1 MSYTASSREHWTT
14 APAGMARRAGTSH
27 AGASRAGGAET
38 GVTAQATEDFDQ
50 VRSALGAS
58 EVLKHISP
66 AAAATLA
73 KRGAPV
79 QLTAGVMLAQEGDP
93 GDAVFVVL
101 DGEVEI
107 RSTTVGGRE
116 IRLTALG
123 RGAVVG
129 EMAVLDGGP
138 RSADMVATRKTRL
151 WRIPRAALMEVLES
165 EPKAC
170 VALVAELSRRLR
182 ATNADL
188 EARSALDLGGRLARL
203 LLAEASTR
211 GLIALTQT
219 EMARRVGV
227 SREKVNRKLRDW
239 MREGWVER
247 TPSGVRVLSADRL
260 QGVVKERLS
269 G

>member
-1 MSYTASSREHWTT
+1 M
-14 APAGMARRAGTSH
+14 TSP
-27 AGASRAGGAET
+27 GAD
-38 GVTAQATEDFDQ
+38 DFEQ
-50 VRSALGAS
+50 VRSALAAS

-66 AAAATLA
+66 AAATTLA
-73 KRGAPV
+73 RRGAPV
-79 QLTAGVMLAQEGDP
+79 ALTAGVLLAQEGDP

-107 RSTTVGGRE
+107 RSTTIGGRE

-123 RGAVVG
+123 RGSVVG

-151 WRIPRAALMEVLES
+151 WRIPRAALMDVLES

-203 LLAEASTR
+203 LLAEQNAR

-239 MREGWVER
+239 MNEGWVER
-247 TPSGVRVLSADRL
+247 TASGVRVLVADRL

>member
-1 MSYTASSREHWTT
+1 MASQ
-14 APAGMARRAGTSH
+14 
-27 AGASRAGGAET
+27 
-38 GVTAQATEDFDQ
+38 GVDDFEQ
-50 VRSALGAS
+50 VRSALAAG
-58 EVLKHISP
+58 EVLKHISSE
-66 AAAATLA
+66 AAANLA
-73 KRGAPV
+73 RRGGPV
-79 QLTAGVMLAQEGDP
+79 ALTAGMILAQEGDP

-138 RSADMVATRKTRL
+138 RSADMIATRKTRL
-151 WRIPRAALMEVLES
+151 WRIPRAALLEVLET
-165 EPKAC
+165 EPKAA

-188 EARSALDLGGRLARL
+188 EARTTLDLGGRLARL
-203 LLAEASTR
+203 LLAEQNAR

-227 SREKVNRKLRDW
+227 SREKVNRKLREW
-239 MREGWVER
+239 MDEGWVEK
-247 TPSGVRVLSADRL
+247 TPSGVRVLAAERL
-260 QGVVKERLS
+260 QGVMKERQS

>member
-1 MSYTASSREHWTT
+1 
-14 APAGMARRAGTSH
+14 MATH
-27 AGASRAGGAET
+27 VVDEF
-38 GVTAQATEDFDQ
+38 EQ
-50 VRSALGAS
+50 VRGALAAS
-58 EVLKHISP
+58 EVLKHIS
-66 AAAATLA
+66 AEAAATLA
-73 KRGAPV
+73 RRGGAV
-79 QLTAGVMLAQEGDP
+79 ALAAGATLAHEGDP

-107 RSTTVGGRE
+107 RSTTAGGRE

-151 WRIPRAALMEVLES
+151 WRIPRAALLEVLEA
-165 EPKAC
+165 EPKAA

-188 EARSALDLGGRLARL
+188 EARTTLDLGGRLARL
-203 LLAEASTR
+203 LLAEQSAR

-239 MREGWVER
+239 MNEGWVER
-247 TPSGVRVLSADRL
+247 TPSGVRVLSTERL
-260 QGVVKERLS
+260 QGVVKERPS